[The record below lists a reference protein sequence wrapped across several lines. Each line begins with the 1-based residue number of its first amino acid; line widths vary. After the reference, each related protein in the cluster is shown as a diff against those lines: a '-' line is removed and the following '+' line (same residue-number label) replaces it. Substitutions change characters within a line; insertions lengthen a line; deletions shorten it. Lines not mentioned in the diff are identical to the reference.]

1 MNSIPYFRY
10 RNLVSPVRGGSLG
23 DPLKLPKM
31 SVESKFRIENLLEK
45 FLEPNVRLKITS
57 LVGPQL
63 TITMLVT
70 LNRGGGVAIV
80 SPDSTQT
87 SLTIYTQKATV
98 AWLAV
103 AEWSGLPFWLRL
115 VESQYRVPFRRRS
128 HNTAGCVRPCRTSCT

>member
-1 MNSIPYFRY
+1 
-10 RNLVSPVRGGSLG
+10 
-23 DPLKLPKM
+23 M
-31 SVESKFRIENLLEK
+31 SVVSKFRIENLLEK
-45 FLEPNVRLKITS
+45 ILEPNVRLKKITS

-115 VESQYRVPFRRRS
+115 VESVVPFPERS
-128 HNTAGCVRPCRTSCT
+128 HSD